1 MNRTL
6 EFGLCCLA
14 LPLFFGCASGQR
26 TAPENGGD
34 AAGGR
39 TVTFVNGLRKGDA
52 WILPRTPAILK
63 TTVWGPATVA
73 KAATGEPRSVRL
85 EEPGEGGLYVFRMI
99 DADGFYHSADGL
111 VLEDGWT
118 LRIQGN
124 GLDSTTVDVSDG
136 TDAPQGRY
144 DVFSARL

>member
-14 LPLFFGCASGQR
+14 LPLFFGCGTGEQPGA
-26 TAPENGGD
+26 EN
-34 AAGGR
+34 AAGGAAGP
-39 TVTFVNGLRKGDA
+39 TVTFVNGLRQADA

-73 KAATGEPRSVRL
+73 KAETGERRSVRL
-85 EEPGEGGLYVFRMI
+85 EEPGEGGSYVFRMI
-99 DADGFYHSADGL
+99 DADGFFHSADGL

-118 LRIQGN
+118 VRIGGD
-124 GLDSTTVDVSDG
+124 GLESATVEVSDG
-136 TDAPQGRY
+136 TGAPQGRY
-144 DVFSARL
+144 DVFSAQL